1 MPIPEPL
8 SDLDFHQTTLQAFIA
23 QLQPRA
29 WNRPVTVKKDMR
41 EGETLDDW
49 ELFNN
54 RWDLRR
60 FFDWPPDVFLLTSLL
75 LHRTGAYRAGSSP
88 PRSELWPEANWP
100 KTCRTCALEW
110 RKWICGPPESRGP
123 GKPHPLENYIKRI
136 EDSWKIPVN
145 DLHNVEIVLADRKG
159 LNMPAEIWNLCKC
172 LLELHAI
179 ADETMRGV
187 GTLFAPHVSLYSHE
201 TVLYSNEHVV
211 APPGIERI
219 HLQANL
225 LLALRGTLSR
235 IGKHRGIVLPKS
247 RTPQSGVTLRSLS
260 LHLSFHHTEVDVAWR
275 AVPWTN
281 VEENTLNLL
290 LVPWPYHIRAEAF
303 KPEMGPESAERL
315 GNSGFFAYDPHCGDD
330 GAGKPFDPQEIV
342 ALVLAAEREAKR
354 VHFLVFPEAALDQD
368 DLDRLKRALE
378 DSEIRPS
385 HMPLVVA
392 GLTGREDDNALS
404 GEDGDASSRKDD
416 VAFNRVVVS
425 IFYAQRWFDMVQD
438 KHHRW
443 KLDPEQ
449 ISSYSLGGTLSGARS
464 WWEAIRIPRRR
475 LSFLTSN
482 SWLTLAPLICE
493 DLARLEPISDV
504 IRGVG
509 PTLLIALLLD
519 GPQLTTRWPS
529 RYASVL
535 ADDPGTSVLT
545 LTSLGMCQRALPAR
559 VKTPEEAA
567 RIRAENGNSV
577 ALWNDQFWRWH
588 SIKIDP
594 RDRAALLTVATQWI
608 KEDTFDTRAEAENSA
623 VFTFQSIHIPK
634 LAKPDEAPKPPRR
647 DDASENEPS
656 TTAMAAPQDSAP
668 RLRPEA
674 NSEQTKPENGSRA
687 ERRREAALADVT
699 ELSLYTFYVDALI
712 DTAPGRE
719 HELLKWMHS
728 VIGLLEVD
736 EVIGPGSA
744 EVTNRELLVLLRW
757 SLWRRKG
764 NPAMM
769 PTPHLFLALRVI
781 TKMVAAA
788 RREVKV
794 DLDPKNPEQYWAAWW
809 RGLVDTAE
817 AAIQKSRD
825 RMREDRKS
833 RSGGGDGAE
842 SGVPVSRYS
851 ALLDVL
857 EKRAERMAKK
867 AHNSEDAI
875 KLGQLL
881 RIKPGSQDPL
891 DLKRKASGRLLFS
904 APLAILWAVHN
915 RLSIR
920 RRTRTLLR
928 DDAKLLKRIEGL
940 LEADEYSGEFRKW
953 KKSLDSESVP
963 SPEQADLVGAG

>member
-1 MPIPEPL
+1 MPIPELL

-29 WNRPVTVKKDMR
+29 WNRPVKLTKDVR

-49 ELFNN
+49 GLFNE

-88 PRSELWPEANWP
+88 PKHEFWPEANWP
-100 KTCRTCALEW
+100 KTCRTHALKW
-110 RKWICGPPESRGP
+110 REWICGPPETRCSGN
-123 GKPHPLENYIKRI
+123 PHPLEDYIQRI
-136 EDSWKIPVN
+136 ESCYKIPVN
-145 DLHNVEIVLADRKG
+145 DLHNVEIVLADRRG
-159 LNMPAEIWNLCKC
+159 LNLPAEIWNLCKC

-179 ADETMRGV
+179 SDETMRGV

-201 TVLYSNEHVV
+201 NVLYSHEHVV
-211 APPGIERI
+211 APAGIERI

-315 GNSGFFAYDPHCGDD
+315 GNSAFFTYDPHCGDD
-330 GAGKPFDPQEIV
+330 GTGKPFDPEEIV

-354 VHFLVFPEAALDQD
+354 VHFLVFPEAALNQA
-368 DLDRLKRALE
+368 DLDRLKDALE
-378 DSEIRPS
+378 DSEIKPS

-392 GLTGREDDNALS
+392 GLSGR
-404 GEDGDASSRKDD
+404 EDGDASSRENG

-443 KLDPEQ
+443 KLDAEQ

-545 LTSLGMCQRALPAR
+545 LTSLGMCQRSLPAR
-559 VKTPEEAA
+559 VKTREEAT
-567 RIRAENGNSV
+567 RIRDENGNSV

-594 RDRAALLTVATQWI
+594 KDRAALLTVATQWI

-634 LAKPDEAPKPPRR
+634 LPKR
-647 DDASENEPS
+647 DDGSANKSS
-656 TTAMAAPQDSAP
+656 TTATPAPSEPAP
-668 RLRPEA
+668 KLRLEA
-674 NSEQTKPENGSRA
+674 RSGQPKLDNGSKA
-687 ERRREAALADVT
+687 ERRRDAALADVT
-699 ELSLYTFYVDALI
+699 ELSLYTFFVDALI
-712 DTAPGRE
+712 DTPPGRE

-728 VIGLLEVD
+728 VIGLLEVE
-736 EVIGPGSA
+736 EVIGPEEG

-788 RREVKV
+788 RRTMNPGI
-794 DLDPKNPEQYWAAWW
+794 DPKNPESYWAAWW
-809 RGLVDTAE
+809 RSLVDAAE

-825 RMREDRKS
+825 RMREDRAS
-833 RSGGGDGAE
+833 RSDGKEGTKNENQA
-842 SGVPVSRYS
+842 SRYS

-857 EKRAERMAKK
+857 EKRAERMATR
-867 AHNSEDAI
+867 AHNSEVAI
-875 KLGQLL
+875 KLGELL
-881 RIKPGSQDPL
+881 RIKRGSQDPL

-928 DDAKLLKRIEGL
+928 DDAMLLNRIEEL
-940 LEADEYSGEFRKW
+940 LESDEYSNEFRAW
-953 KKSLDSESVP
+953 KKSLPDFETVP
-963 SPEQADLVGAG
+963 SPEAAGSVGVG